1 MSAAPLDYKKA
12 LEHLKTYSSKDGL
25 SVQELMDSTTRGG
38 LTYNDFL
45 VLPGLVNFPSSAVSL
60 QTKLTKK
67 ITLNT
72 PFVSSPMDTV
82 TEADMAIYMAL
93 LGGIGFIHHNCTPK
107 EQASMVKKVKM
118 FENGFINSPIVISPT
133 TTVGEVK
140 VMKRKFGFSGFPVTE
155 DGKCPGKL
163 VGLVTSRDI
172 QFLEDDS
179 LVVSEVMTKNPV
191 TGIKGITLKEGNEI
205 LKQTKKGKLLI
216 VDDNGNLVSML
227 SRADLMKNQNY
238 PLASKSATTKQLLC
252 GAAIGTIEADKE
264 RLRLLVEAG
273 LDVVILDSSQGNSV
287 FQLNMIK
294 WVKET
299 FPGLE
304 IIAGNVATREQA
316 ANLIAAG
323 ADGLRIG
330 MGSGSI
336 CITQEVMACGR
347 PQGTAVYNVCQFANQ
362 FGVPCMADGGVQ
374 NIGHITK
381 ALALGSSTVMMGGM
395 LAGTTESPGEYFYKD
410 GKRLKAYRGMG
421 SIDAMQK
428 TGNKGNASTS
438 RYFSESD
445 SVLVA
450 QGVSGAVVDKGSIK
464 KFIPYL
470 YNGLQHSCQDI
481 GCESLTL
488 LKENVQNGEVRFEF
502 RTASAQLEGGVHN
515 LHSYEKR
522 LYN

>member
-1 MSAAPLDYKKA
+1 MWLI
-12 LEHLKTYSSKDGL
+12 L
-25 SVQELMDSTTRGG
+25 
-38 LTYNDFL
+38 LT
-45 VLPGLVNFPSSAVSL
+45 
-60 QTKLTKK
+60 
-67 ITLNT
+67 
-72 PFVSSPMDTV
+72 
-82 TEADMAIYMAL
+82 L
-93 LGGIGFIHHNCTPK
+93 LCKYCYF
-107 EQASMVKKVKM
+107 
-118 FENGFINSPIVISPT
+118 FF
-133 TTVGEVK
+133 
-140 VMKRKFGFSGFPVTE
+140 FSGWAENFFSLHKVEKIKGNKYIFLNTE

-273 LDVVILDSSQGNSV
+273 LDVVILDSSQGNSI

-294 WVKET
+294 WIKET
-299 FPGLE
+299 FPDLE

-347 PQGTAVYNVCQFANQ
+347 PQGTAVYNVCEFANQ

-395 LAGTTESPGEYFYKD
+395 LAGTTESPGEYFYQD

-428 TGNKGNASTS
+428 TGTKGNASTS

-481 GCESLTL
+481 GCRSLTL
-488 LKENVQNGEVRFEF
+488 LKNNVQRGKVRFEF

-522 LYN
+522 LHN